1 MPGQSRVGEPHP
13 PLAYPGLRGPTFP
26 RGRPGPSAPHRPA
39 RRDTALPAGR
49 GRSAGPEE
57 PQPLPPGSIS
67 APFPT
72 PGARQFPRPAPGA
85 AEADVALRKG
95 RCVHPPRCRFPGL
108 PVSPPVAYRQ
118 RNAGGASSGEGAGRE
133 AERGRGRRHGSA
145 GGGRGRSARGSAARP
160 GGRERRGAAGMER
173 GRDGEEELEEED
185 EDEEEDGGPE
195 SALEKSP
202 FQLTAADV
210 YDISSVVGRD
220 LLQLH
225 AGPQLPAA
233 RARLQFRI
241 VRVLEMLEALV
252 SESSVAEEQLRRE
265 RDSLRRELEQL
276 RAAARGS
283 APQPS
288 LGPDQMVI
296 DLTDPNRPRFT
307 LQELRD
313 VLQERNQLKA
323 QLLVV
328 QEELQCYK
336 SGIISQKR
344 DQTEELEKEASG
356 SSAGSRK
363 DSEEKTI
370 IKRLFSFKHGK

>member
-1 MPGQSRVGEPHP
+1 DGEPP
-13 PLAYPGLRGPTFP
+13 
-26 RGRPGPSAPHRPA
+26 
-39 RRDTALPAGR
+39 
-49 GRSAGPEE
+49 
-57 PQPLPPGSIS
+57 
-67 APFPT
+67 
-72 PGARQFPRPAPGA
+72 
-85 AEADVALRKG
+85 
-95 RCVHPPRCRFPGL
+95 
-108 PVSPPVAYRQ
+108 
-118 RNAGGASSGEGAGRE
+118 
-133 AERGRGRRHGSA
+133 
-145 GGGRGRSARGSAARP
+145 
-160 GGRERRGAAGMER
+160 
-173 GRDGEEELEEED
+173 EELEEEED
-185 EDEEEDGGPE
+185 EEEEEEDGGPE

-220 LLQLH
+220 LLQLR

-276 RAAARGS
+276 RA
-283 APQPS
+283 PS
-288 LGPDQMVI
+288 LGPDQMVV

-328 QEELQCYK
+328 QEEPLNCAKQVISEKGLVFPEGRVSVSQRVGCGILVLQIH
-336 SGIISQKR
+336 SPQ
-344 DQTEELEKEASG
+344 
-356 SSAGSRK
+356 
-363 DSEEKTI
+363 
-370 IKRLFSFKHGK
+370 RLSFPTSVPSHQVGL

>member
-1 MPGQSRVGEPHP
+1 
-13 PLAYPGLRGPTFP
+13 
-26 RGRPGPSAPHRPA
+26 
-39 RRDTALPAGR
+39 
-49 GRSAGPEE
+49 
-57 PQPLPPGSIS
+57 
-67 APFPT
+67 
-72 PGARQFPRPAPGA
+72 
-85 AEADVALRKG
+85 
-95 RCVHPPRCRFPGL
+95 
-108 PVSPPVAYRQ
+108 
-118 RNAGGASSGEGAGRE
+118 
-133 AERGRGRRHGSA
+133 
-145 GGGRGRSARGSAARP
+145 
-160 GGRERRGAAGMER
+160 MER
-173 GRDGEEELEEED
+173 GRDGEEELDEEEED
-185 EDEEEDGGPE
+185 EDEDGGPE

-220 LLQLH
+220 LLQLR

-252 SESSVAEEQLRRE
+252 SESSVVEEQLRRE

-276 RAAARGS
+276 RDTAARGS

-344 DQTEELEKEASG
+344 DQTEELDKEASG
-356 SSAGSRK
+356 SSAGTRK

>member
-1 MPGQSRVGEPHP
+1 
-13 PLAYPGLRGPTFP
+13 
-26 RGRPGPSAPHRPA
+26 
-39 RRDTALPAGR
+39 
-49 GRSAGPEE
+49 
-57 PQPLPPGSIS
+57 
-67 APFPT
+67 
-72 PGARQFPRPAPGA
+72 
-85 AEADVALRKG
+85 
-95 RCVHPPRCRFPGL
+95 
-108 PVSPPVAYRQ
+108 
-118 RNAGGASSGEGAGRE
+118 
-133 AERGRGRRHGSA
+133 
-145 GGGRGRSARGSAARP
+145 
-160 GGRERRGAAGMER
+160 
-173 GRDGEEELEEED
+173 
-185 EDEEEDGGPE
+185 PE

-220 LLQLH
+220 LLQLR

-241 VRVLEMLEALV
+241 VRVLEMLEALRV
-252 SESSVAEEQLRRE
+252 QTHRVRLLHRPHSDNCVQTLR
-265 RDSLRRELEQL
+265 LCNPW
-276 RAAARGS
+276 
-283 APQPS
+283 APLLFILQPN

-344 DQTEELEKEASG
+344 DQTEELEKEARG
-356 SSAGSRK
+356 SSAGSSK

>member
-1 MPGQSRVGEPHP
+1 
-13 PLAYPGLRGPTFP
+13 
-26 RGRPGPSAPHRPA
+26 
-39 RRDTALPAGR
+39 LP
-49 GRSAGPEE
+49 E
-57 PQPLPPGSIS
+57 
-67 APFPT
+67 
-72 PGARQFPRPAPGA
+72 
-85 AEADVALRKG
+85 
-95 RCVHPPRCRFPGL
+95 PPRRTWRCGK
-108 PVSPPVAYRQ
+108 
-118 RNAGGASSGEGAGRE
+118 
-133 AERGRGRRHGSA
+133 
-145 GGGRGRSARGSAARP
+145 
-160 GGRERRGAAGMER
+160 
-173 GRDGEEELEEED
+173 
-185 EDEEEDGGPE
+185 EEDGGPE

-283 APQPS
+283 PS

-328 QEELQCYK
+328 LKPHK
-336 SGIISQKR
+336 SEQRKMGETMKSQGNR
-344 DQTEELEKEASG
+344 
-356 SSAGSRK
+356 
-363 DSEEKTI
+363 
-370 IKRLFSFKHGK
+370 IKKPNSLFFCTVLSTFP

>member
-1 MPGQSRVGEPHP
+1 
-13 PLAYPGLRGPTFP
+13 
-26 RGRPGPSAPHRPA
+26 
-39 RRDTALPAGR
+39 
-49 GRSAGPEE
+49 
-57 PQPLPPGSIS
+57 
-67 APFPT
+67 
-72 PGARQFPRPAPGA
+72 
-85 AEADVALRKG
+85 
-95 RCVHPPRCRFPGL
+95 
-108 PVSPPVAYRQ
+108 
-118 RNAGGASSGEGAGRE
+118 
-133 AERGRGRRHGSA
+133 
-145 GGGRGRSARGSAARP
+145 
-160 GGRERRGAAGMER
+160 MER
-173 GRDGEEELEEED
+173 GRDGEEELEE

-220 LLQLH
+220 LLQLR

-252 SESSVAEEQLRRE
+252 SESSVVEEQLRRE
-265 RDSLRRELEQL
+265 RDNLRRELEQL
-276 RAAARGS
+276 RDTARES
-283 APQPS
+283 APQPNS
-288 LGPDQMVI
+288 PGPDQMVI

-356 SSAGSRK
+356 SSAGTSK
-363 DSEEKTI
+363 ESEEKTI
-370 IKRLFSFKHGK
+370 IRRL